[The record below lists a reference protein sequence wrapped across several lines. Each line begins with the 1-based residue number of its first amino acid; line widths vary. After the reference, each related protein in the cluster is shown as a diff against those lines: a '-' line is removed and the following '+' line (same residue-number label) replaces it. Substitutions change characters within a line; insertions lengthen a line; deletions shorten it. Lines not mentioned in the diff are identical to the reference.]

1 MNQKIVIF
9 ILSLKNSERLPKLIK
24 RLKEI
29 NIKYNILLGING
41 NLKKNHKLL
50 LKFYDKRETEKYIGR
65 NLAFPEIGASL
76 AHINAYKLIIKNKIK
91 SAIIIED
98 DVYPSKTLALWI
110 KNNINIKDNNINSF
124 YTYPSL
130 GFVEKKPLI
139 KVLNGKIGIHQ
150 AKTHLHNSSCYQI
163 NLSTCKKII
172 QLTKGKVCGV
182 GDWPFNI
189 EKSGI
194 KLNVTIPYLISFNNY
209 KSNTEKE
216 RSKLTI
222 DSFKIKKILPMFL
235 NTTLRTLY
243 YLSFYPYLI
252 KKYKNI
258 DFYKE
263 QFFNKYLELIK
274 NFFTKKYYN
283 TNKMFLKKKFYVSD
297 LYKKVEKLN

>member
-1 MNQKIVIF
+1 MNQKIAVF
-9 ILSLKNSERLPKLIK
+9 ILSLKNSERLPKLIR
-24 RLKEI
+24 RLKVI
-29 NIKYNILLGING
+29 NIKYKILLGVNG
-41 NLKKNHKLL
+41 NLEKNHKLL

-65 NLAFPEIGASL
+65 NLAFPEIAASL

-130 GFVEKKPLI
+130 GFIEKKPLI
-139 KVLNGKIGIHQ
+139 KVMNDKIGIHQ

>member
-1 MNQKIVIF
+1 MDKFNVFSNIVIK
-9 ILSLKNSERLPKLIK
+9 ITTKLKN
-24 RLKEI
+24 
-29 NIKYNILLGING
+29 Y
-41 NLKKNHKLL
+41 
-50 LKFYDKRETEKYIGR
+50 F
-65 NLAFPEIGASL
+65 
-76 AHINAYKLIIKNKIK
+76 
-91 SAIIIED
+91 
-98 DVYPSKTLALWI
+98 
-110 KNNINIKDNNINSF
+110 
-124 YTYPSL
+124 
-130 GFVEKKPLI
+130 
-139 KVLNGKIGIHQ
+139 
-150 AKTHLHNSSCYQI
+150 CYQI

-182 GDWPFNI
+182 GDWPFNV

-297 LYKKVEKLN
+297 LCKKVEKLN